1 MNLPNTNK
9 QLSKKKILIILV
21 TFIFFVAT
29 VLFIYL
35 RKQKKNKNEALISKI
50 IVGQGIQ
57 ISKQTNEDDGPTL
70 IDNEIIINSVSTG
83 EVYGYRMKDADTG
96 EDIAEASVLDVIT
109 KDDKGNPKTLGIIL
123 QIFPNGDRET
133 NIFQGPLKTLSLI
146 HSTSLPDKVSNEKLA
161 ELFLLGSEWSFYPLV
176 DPFLKFPSDNP
187 EAYYAE
193 YSKKYYGKNVVLI
206 KEFFESGL
214 TKDYDKPLLIE
225 GLSKAKYE

>member
-109 KDDKGNPKTLGIIL
+109 KDDKGNPKGT
-123 QIFPNGDRET
+123 QIK
-133 NIFQGPLKTLSLI
+133 GP
-146 HSTSLPDKVSNEKLA
+146 VSKEVL
-161 ELFLLGSEWSFYPLV
+161 ERW
-176 DPFLKFPSDNP
+176 PSV
-187 EAYYAE
+187 AKIA
-193 YSKKYYGKNVVLI
+193 SVV
-206 KEFFESGL
+206 
-214 TKDYDKPLLIE
+214 Y
-225 GLSKAKYE
+225 